1 MRQQSD
7 AVCGFGHANTC
18 ATGTPLLKC
27 ISRLPWVCHRS
38 DALPCEFVSLVVWL
52 LIVCMAHAAHDTQS
66 CGTNIMIT
74 QSNVCV
80 CLSFLVL
87 YTCSSPFLLLCV
99 CGRTGVWCVCAPRRK
114 LKWRE
119 IVASIE
125 KIGSAALTHR
135 SRFRYGAATP
145 RLALTMSY
153 DAACICCQYI
163 FRNNSHFIHP
173 HLSPQFSIRA
183 ALPVPNMKIY
193 CFEYFRTKSSGFL
206 WRNFRLRTL
215 HMPTLIG

>member
-99 CGRTGVWCVCAPRRK
+99 CGRTGCGVCVCSSTKTEVAWNRRK
-114 LKWRE
+114 HRE
-119 IVASIE
+119 DRQRS
-125 KIGSAALTHR
+125 TH
-135 SRFRYGAATP
+135 SSKP
-145 RLALTMSY
+145 
-153 DAACICCQYI
+153 I
-163 FRNNSHFIHP
+163 
-173 HLSPQFSIRA
+173 SIRCGDTA
-183 ALPVPNMKIY
+183 SRIDDELRRCMYLLPIHI
-193 CFEYFRTKSSGFL
+193 SQQ
-206 WRNFRLRTL
+206 
-215 HMPTLIG
+215 